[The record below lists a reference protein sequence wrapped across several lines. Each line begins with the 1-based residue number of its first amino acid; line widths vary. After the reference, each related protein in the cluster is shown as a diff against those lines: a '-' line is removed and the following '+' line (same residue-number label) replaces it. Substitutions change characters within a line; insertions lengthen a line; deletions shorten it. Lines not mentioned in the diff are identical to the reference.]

1 MAFIGATVAEEAVEA
16 DLVLSAQQDLV
27 EAPAAQQLL
36 LAEAVLVVAPQP
48 WVLLASA
55 ATCVG
60 DTFTKVLVFG
70 SKLRATKE
78 TSPLCGDVC
87 FLT

>member
-1 MAFIGATVAEEAVEA
+1 MAFTGAVVAVAEAVDA

-27 EAPAAQQLL
+27 EEPAAQPDLV
-36 LAEAVLVVAPQP
+36 AEAVLALEPQP
-48 WVLLASA
+48 CVLLASA

-70 SKLRATKE
+70 S
-78 TSPLCGDVC
+78 
-87 FLT
+87 